1 MTCVQCPA
9 NPVRTPR
16 ENRLETQWDTLNA
29 RTARP
34 APYRPDTRSRSA
46 TNVRQAPFQTRK
58 KRSVSVSINNT
69 ITALSVHVSLC
80 VCVPAKAQKLQRV
93 RLRQNGKI
101 YRKCVRIG
109 WRSNMI
115 ARSVILSVSPSFCMW
130 AGSLTNALTDVY
142 QTWQARARSDPLEV
156 FNFWYWSGCWCRSTI
171 SFSLAWK

>member
-34 APYRPDTRSRSA
+34 VPYRPDTRSRSA

-109 WRSNMI
+109 WRSNTI
-115 ARSVILSVSPSFCMW
+115 ARSVILCLSLFVLYVSRIADKRVNGRIPNMTGTGKEWPSRSV
-130 AGSLTNALTDVY
+130 
-142 QTWQARARSDPLEV
+142 
-156 FNFWYWSGCWCRSTI
+156 
-171 SFSLAWK
+171 